1 MIKTRKAATYAL
13 TAFLLLGTTNV
24 AFSQTPAPSTPVTTA
39 DRDNDFDWGW
49 LGLLG
54 LIGLAGLM
62 RRDRAHPVHHNAGV
76 GTTAR

>member
-24 AFSQTPAPSTPVTTA
+24 AFSQTPAPVTPVAA
-39 DRDNDFDWGW
+39 DRDEGFDWGW

-62 RRDRAHPVHHNAGV
+62 RRDRAHPVHHTAGV